1 MKILPAAIQ
10 RDILKRFAGP
20 FFFCFFVIVALLVMQ
35 FLILF
40 TDRLVGKDL
49 PLITILELIFS
60 NLASLIVLAV
70 PMSVLAASLLVYG
83 KVSELNEYTA
93 LRAAGVHP
101 WHMLQPVFIVAA
113 LLFGGMVYFSNI
125 ILPQANLE
133 AKRLWTDIRLL
144 RPAFDVQPGVFYEG
158 IDGYTFLARQVD
170 NETDTLYNITLY
182 RDQGSS
188 GRAVFRADKG
198 HLSSEPH
205 RQTLH
210 LQLYDGNVTRWIP
223 QSNQNRLLEQ
233 SSFGMY
239 SIRFDISNLN
249 PSRTNPE
256 DVKND
261 RSMNIAELREVIDSV
276 RTEISTQKNVFDRKE
291 NFYVRSIT
299 SYTEPVDT
307 LWTTSYRF
315 AANEL
320 PDFMV
325 QNLDNSG
332 FAFLETNS
340 IPAIDRINMMR
351 STIESLRSSRLD
363 FENLALN
370 LRWRQERIAEYQVEI
385 YKKFAVPFVTIVFF
399 LCGATIG
406 LLSKRGNL
414 GFAAIV
420 SAILS
425 TVYWISIIQGE
436 KWADRL
442 YLSPLWGMWGG
453 NLFLGIVAMVLL
465 AKLIRERLFSN
476 SIKTLSPS

>member
-10 RDILKRFAGP
+10 RDILRRFAGP
-20 FFFCFFVIVALLVMQ
+20 FLFCFSVIVALLVMQ

-49 PLITILELIFS
+49 PIMTILELIFS

-93 LRAAGVHP
+93 LRAAGIHP
-101 WHMLQPVFIVAA
+101 WHILQPVFIVAA
-113 LLFGGMVYFSNI
+113 LMFVGMMYFSNF

-170 NETDTLYNITLY
+170 TETDTMYNITLY
-182 RDQGSS
+182 RDQGTS

-198 HLSSEPH
+198 HLASEPQ

-210 LQLYDGNVTRWIP
+210 LQLYNGNVTRWIP
-223 QSNQNRLLEQ
+223 QTNQNRLLEQ
-233 SSFGMY
+233 SSFGDY

-249 PSRTNPE
+249 PSRTNPD

-261 RSMNIAELREVIDSV
+261 RSMNIAELRQVIDSV
-276 RTEISTQKNVFDRKE
+276 GAEIASQRAVFDRKE
-291 NFYVRSIT
+291 NFYVSRIARYTPPSDSIWT
-299 SYTEPVDT
+299 STH
-307 LWTTSYRF
+307 TSSS
-315 AANEL
+315 ASL
-320 PDFMV
+320 PEFMEE
-325 QNLDNSG
+325 NMKESE
-332 FAFLETNS
+332 FAFLS
-340 IPAIDRINMMR
+340 SDAIPAIDRINMMR
-351 STIESLRSSRLD
+351 NTIESLRSSRLD

-370 LRWRQERIAEYQVEI
+370 LRWRQERIAEYTVEI

-399 LCGATIG
+399 FCGATIG
-406 LLSKRGNL
+406 LLSKKGNL
-414 GFAAIV
+414 GFAAII

-436 KWADRL
+436 KWSDRL
-442 YLSPLWGMWGG
+442 FVSPLVGMWGG
-453 NLFLGIVAMVLL
+453 NILLGLLALVLL
-465 AKLIRERLFSN
+465 TVLVRERLFSN
-476 SIKTLSPS
+476 SARRVSAS

>member
-49 PLITILELIFS
+49 PMLTILELIFS

-70 PMSVLAASLLVYG
+70 PMSVLASSLMVYG
-83 KVSELNEYTA
+83 KVSELNEYTS

-101 WHMLQPVFIVAA
+101 WHLLQPVFVIAVS
-113 LLFGGMVYFSNI
+113 LFFGMMYFSNI

-144 RPAFDVQPGVFYEG
+144 KPAFDVQPGVFYEG

-188 GRAVFRADKG
+188 GRAVFRAEKG
-198 HLSSEPH
+198 HLASEPH

-210 LQLYDGNVTRWIP
+210 LQLFDGNVTRWIP
-223 QSNQNRLLEQ
+223 QTNQKRLLEQ

-249 PSRTNPE
+249 PSRTNP
-256 DVKND
+256 DDIKND
-261 RSMNIAELREVIDSV
+261 RSMNIAELKQVIDSIS
-276 RTEISTQKNVFDRKE
+276 TEIQIQRSIFDRKE
-291 NFYVRSIT
+291 NFYVRAIT
-299 SYTEPVDT
+299 SYTKPADT
-307 LWTTSYRF
+307 LAISTYLSPENR
-315 AANEL
+315 L
-320 PDFMV
+320 PDYML
-325 QNLDNSG
+325 QNMKSSG
-332 FAFLETNS
+332 IAFLEMDL
-340 IPAIDRINMMR
+340 IPANDRITMMR
-351 STIESLRSSRLD
+351 NTIESLRSSRLD

-370 LRWRQERIAEYQVEI
+370 IRWRQERIAEYQVEI
-385 YKKFAVPFVTIVFF
+385 YKKYAVPFVTIIFF

-406 LLSKRGNL
+406 LLSRRGNL

-420 SAILS
+420 SAVLS

-442 YLSPLWGMWGG
+442 YVSPLWGIWGG
-453 NLFLGIVAMVLL
+453 NILLGTLAIVLL
-465 AKLIRERLFSN
+465 LKLIRERLFSN
-476 SIKTLSPS
+476 SIKHLSPS